1 MSSSSSRIQHTL
13 TQRIHI
19 PPHIYKHP
27 AAILLELCTSLQE
40 LHQIIPLIIKNG
52 LYQEHLFQTKLVSL
66 FCKYNSLTEATR
78 VFEPIEDKNDALY
91 HTMLKG
97 YAQILQFL
105 MGFPSFVEW
114 LMMVE
119 GKEVHA
125 QVILNGHVGDVYV
138 MTCVVN
144 MYAKCRL
151 IEDAYKVFVRLP
163 ERDLV
168 CWNTI
173 IAGYAQNGLVCWES
187 NRISGTDA
195 K

>member
-1 MSSSSSRIQHTL
+1 
-13 TQRIHI
+13 
-19 PPHIYKHP
+19 
-27 AAILLELCTSLQE
+27 
-40 LHQIIPLIIKNG
+40 
-52 LYQEHLFQTKLVSL
+52 
-66 FCKYNSLTEATR
+66 
-78 VFEPIEDKNDALY
+78 
-91 HTMLKG
+91 MLKG
-97 YAQILQFL
+97 YAQNSSISD
-105 MGFPSFVEW
+105 GFPSFVEW
-114 LMMVE
+114 LRMGCGENNYVRE

-173 IAGYAQNGLVCWES
+173 IAGYAQNGLVLLGEQ
-187 NRISGTDA
+187 
-195 K
+195 